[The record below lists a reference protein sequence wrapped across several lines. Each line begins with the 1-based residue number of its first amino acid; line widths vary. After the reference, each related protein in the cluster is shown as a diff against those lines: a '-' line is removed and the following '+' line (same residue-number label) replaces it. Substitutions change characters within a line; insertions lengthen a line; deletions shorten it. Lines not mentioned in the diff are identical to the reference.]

1 MKLHEFMLLVVSEM
15 LQLPGEGL
23 IEINAE
29 LLLHFGLH
37 ELKLAHDPHDDPVAE
52 LILVGETEAADR
64 REAALVDRVI
74 VRLDIARVAGVD
86 STDLRNGGS
95 AERHHVA
102 VSAG

>member
-1 MKLHEFMLLVVSEM
+1 MKLHELMLLIVGEM

-23 IEINAE
+23 VEINAE

-37 ELKLAHDPHDDPVAE
+37 ELELAHDPHDDPVTE
-52 LILVGETEAADR
+52 LILIREAEAADR
-64 REAALVDRVI
+64 REAAFVDRVI
-74 VRLDIARVAGVD
+74 VRFDIARVAGINPA
-86 STDLRNGGS
+86 DLRNGRG